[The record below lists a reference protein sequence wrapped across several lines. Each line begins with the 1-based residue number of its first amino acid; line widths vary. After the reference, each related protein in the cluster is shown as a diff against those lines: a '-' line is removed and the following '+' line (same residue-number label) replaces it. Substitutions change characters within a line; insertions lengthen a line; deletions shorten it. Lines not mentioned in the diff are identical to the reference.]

1 MTRCKRGILM
11 QCIYII
17 CNAWHELVTRS
28 SLIVRL
34 TARMRDIGA
43 TQSDVAR
50 ECGITQPHLSKVLSK
65 KVKLA
70 EKTST
75 KLEGWLAGDA
85 NRRQQQQVEPLK
97 SLAIRIAALRPKR
110 RMQIMQLLDA
120 VDRLL
125 GG

>member
-1 MTRCKRGILM
+1 
-11 QCIYII
+11 
-17 CNAWHELVTRS
+17 
-28 SLIVRL
+28 
-34 TARMRDIGA
+34 MRDTGA

-50 ECGITQPHLSKVLSK
+50 ECGITQPHLSKVLRK

-70 EKTST
+70 GKTST
-75 KLEGWLAGDA
+75 KLAGWLAGDA
-85 NRRQQQQVEPLK
+85 NRQQLQQVEPLK

-120 VDRLL
+120 VERLL